1 MGKLTW
7 DRLSYSPKN
16 TYRFLK
22 TINKKTLQI
31 CQITVSHFKYTRNE
45 RQFLY
50 NYMYKHLDS
59 LKK

>member
-7 DRLSYSPKN
+7 DRLSHSPKN
-16 TYRFLK
+16 TYRFSK

-31 CQITVSHFKYTRNE
+31 CQKTVSRFEYTRNE

-50 NYMYKHLDS
+50 NYMYKH
-59 LKK
+59 